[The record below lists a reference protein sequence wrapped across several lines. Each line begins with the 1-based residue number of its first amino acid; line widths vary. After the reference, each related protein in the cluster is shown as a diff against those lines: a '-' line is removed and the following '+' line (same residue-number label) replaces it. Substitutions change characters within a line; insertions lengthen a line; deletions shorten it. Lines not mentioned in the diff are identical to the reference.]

1 MPMLDWWI
9 GKKKKKRWPD
19 YYRRYYDRTL
29 QKVPL
34 RTSLDELRIIVLDTE
49 TTGFDYTQDRILSI
63 GAVELRGL
71 SILTQKQLNCF
82 VHQPAALHNREAIAV
97 HGILPSSHP
106 DSYTEEEA
114 MQRLLAYLDRDLIVA
129 HHANFDRQMI
139 DATLDRLGAGPLRNP
154 IVDTVNLAKRV
165 MPPTHYVPEE
175 RYSLDQ
181 LAEQYRIELQDRH
194 TALGDAYIT
203 ALLFLK
209 LVTKLK
215 GKGQFT
221 LGDLLRRPRQYYR

>member
-1 MPMLDWWI
+1 MAMLDWWI
-9 GKKKKKRWPD
+9 GKKKKKRWPEF
-19 YYRRYYDRTL
+19 YRQYYDRTL
-29 QKVPL
+29 QKIPPRTPL
-34 RTSLDELRIIVLDTE
+34 ADLRIVVLDTE
-49 TTGFDYTQDRILSI
+49 TTGFDVTQDRILSI
-63 GAVELRGL
+63 GAVELRGF
-71 SILTQKQLNCF
+71 SILTQNQLSCF
-82 VHQPAALHNREAIAV
+82 VHQPAGLHNREAIAV
-97 HGILPSSHP
+97 HGILPGSHP

-114 MQRLLAYLDRDLIVA
+114 MQRLLTYLDRDIIVA
-129 HHANFDRQMI
+129 HHAHFDGQMI
-139 DATLDRLGAGPLRNP
+139 DATLARLGAGPLRNP

-165 MPPTHYVPEE
+165 VPPTHYVPEE

-181 LAEQYRIELQDRH
+181 LADQYRIELQDRH

-215 GKGQFT
+215 GKGKFT